1 MSTLRLQYEQIEK
14 RFWMLKITRRER
26 RELLLVLLL
35 LAVAMLLLNASF
47 DRAAEKAVIK
57 AAEMTV
63 VTHHDKM

>member
-1 MSTLRLQYEQIEK
+1 
-14 RFWMLKITRRER
+14 MLKITRRER